1 MLTEVESMITE
12 VESMTTEVESM
23 TTVVGSVGGVMVEKG
38 FCVDVDGM
46 YEVSGGSVV
55 VMSIICAATMDTKV

>member
-1 MLTEVESMITE
+1 MI
-12 VESMTTEVESM
+12 TEVESM